1 MTIVLTLFFVLL
13 VAGAPIVLVLGISA
27 TLTLWLVTGT
37 PLSVVPQR
45 LYAGLDSFPIMAIP
59 FFILAGIVMERGG
72 IARRI
77 VDFAAALVGWIRGGL
92 FGVATV
98 TGTGLAAI
106 SGSGSADTAAISSVM
121 IPEMRRRQ
129 YDVDVACCLIAAA
142 GTLAQIIPPSIMMV
156 IVATLVGESVGRM
169 FLAGIV
175 PGLVLSLALL
185 VCGYLFARVKGGP
198 YEETEPFRLETLWR
212 TFIAALPALAMPFVI
227 VGGIIGGA
235 FTPTEAAC
243 IAVLV
248 GLVVGMGIYREI
260 GVRDLGPIL
269 MRAVALSSATMMI
282 IATASVFI
290 WLIASF
296 NVPTAIGN
304 WLLGL
309 TKDPLVFLILVNLVL
324 ILIGM
329 IMESSA
335 AILILVPVLAPIAAS
350 YGIDPLHFSV
360 VVVLNL
366 SMGLIT
372 PPYGICLFVAATVAG
387 RPVTSV
393 ASRVWIPLI
402 PYGVVLVIATYWS
415 PFVTWLPSAV
425 FD

>member
-1 MTIVLTLFFVLL
+1 MTLVLALFFLL
-13 VAGAPIVLVLGISA
+13 LLAGAPIVLVLGISA
-27 TLTLWLVTGT
+27 TATLWLVTGT

-77 VDFAAALVGWIRGGL
+77 VDLASALVGWIRGSL

-106 SGSGSADTAAISSVM
+106 SGSGSADTAAIASIMV
-121 IPEMRRRQ
+121 PEMRRRR

-169 FLAGIV
+169 FMAGIV
-175 PGLVLSLALL
+175 PGLLLSFALL
-185 VCGYLFARVKGGP
+185 VCGYLFARIRGGP
-198 YEETEPFRLETLWR
+198 YLETEPFQFAKLARAFL
-212 TFIAALPALAMPFVI
+212 AALPGLSMPFII
-227 VGGIIGGA
+227 VGGIVGGV

-243 IAVLV
+243 VAVIV
-248 GLVVGMGIYREI
+248 GLIIGMGIYREI
-260 GVRDLGPIL
+260 SLGDLGRIL
-269 MRAVALSSATMMI
+269 QRAVVLSSATMMI

-290 WLIASF
+290 WLIATF

-304 WLLGL
+304 WLLSL
-309 TKDPLVFLILVNLVL
+309 TADPLVFLLLVNVVL

-335 AILILVPVLAPIAAS
+335 AILILVPVLAPIAAN

-366 SMGLIT
+366 SIGLIT
-372 PPYGICLFVAATVAG
+372 PPYGICLFVAATVAE
-387 RPVTSV
+387 RPVTGV
-393 ASRVWIPLI
+393 MSRVWIPLV
-402 PYGVVLVIATYWS
+402 PYGLVLLLATYWP
-415 PFVTWLPSAV
+415 PFVTWLPTMI

>member
-1 MTIVLTLFFVLL
+1 MTVVFSLFFLLL
-13 VAGAPIVLVLGISA
+13 VAGAPVVLVLGISA

-59 FFILAGIVMERGG
+59 FFVLAGIVMERGG

-77 VDFAAALVGWIRGGL
+77 VDLATALVGWIRGSL

-106 SGSGSADTAAISSVM
+106 SGSGSADTAAISSIM

-175 PGLVLSLALL
+175 PGVVLSLALL
-185 VCGYLFARVKGGP
+185 ACGYLFARIKGGP
-198 YEETEPFRLETLWR
+198 YETAEPFALGRLGR
-212 TFIAALPALAMPFVI
+212 AAFAALPALAMPFII
-227 VGGIIGGA
+227 VGGIVGGV

-243 IAVLV
+243 VAVIV
-248 GLVVGMGIYREI
+248 GLIIGMGVYREI
-260 GVRDLGPIL
+260 TVRDLGAIL
-269 MRAVALSSATMMI
+269 MRAVVLSSATMMI

-290 WLIASF
+290 WLIATF

-304 WLLGL
+304 ALLAL
-309 TKDPLVFLILVNLVL
+309 TADPLVFLLLINIVL
-324 ILIGM
+324 LAIGM

-335 AILILVPVLAPIAAS
+335 AILILVPVLAPIAAN

-366 SMGLIT
+366 SMGLVT
-372 PPYGICLFVAATVAG
+372 PPYGICLFVAATVAE
-387 RPVTSV
+387 RSITSV
-393 ASRVWIPLI
+393 IYRVWIPLI
-402 PYGVVLVIATYWS
+402 PYALVLLIATYWP
-415 PFVTWLPSAV
+415 PFVTWLPTLV

>member
-1 MTIVLTLFFVLL
+1 MTVVFSLFFLL
-13 VAGAPIVLVLGISA
+13 LLAGAPVVLVLGISA

-37 PLSVVPQR
+37 PISVVPQR

-59 FFILAGIVMERGG
+59 FFVLAGIVMERGG

-77 VDFAAALVGWIRGGL
+77 VELAAALVGWIRGSL

-106 SGSGSADTAAISSVM
+106 SGSGSADTAAISSIM
-121 IPEMRRRQ
+121 IPEMRRRG

-185 VCGYLFARVKGGP
+185 VCGYLFARIKGGP
-198 YEETEPFRLETLWR
+198 YEQAEPFELGRLGR
-212 TFIAALPALAMPFVI
+212 AAFAALPALMMPIII
-227 VGGIIGGA
+227 VGGIIGGV

-243 IAVLV
+243 VAVIV
-248 GLVVGMGIYREI
+248 GLVIGMGVYREI
-260 GVRDLGPIL
+260 SVRDLGGIL
-269 MRAVALSSATMMI
+269 LRAVVLSSATMMI

-290 WLIASF
+290 WLIATF
-296 NVPTAIGN
+296 NVPTAIGDA
-304 WLLGL
+304 LLSL
-309 TKDPLVFLILVNLVL
+309 TKDPLVFLLLINVVL
-324 ILIGM
+324 LAIGM

-335 AILILVPVLAPIAAS
+335 AILILVPVLAPIALN

-366 SMGLIT
+366 SMGLVT
-372 PPYGICLFVAATVAG
+372 PPYGICLFVAATVAE
-387 RPVTSV
+387 RSITDVIF
-393 ASRVWIPLI
+393 RVWIPLV
-402 PYGVVLVIATYWS
+402 PYALVLLAATYWP
-415 PFVTWLPSAV
+415 PFVTWLPTLV
-425 FD
+425 FG